1 MFNVNHNLWGDEKA
15 AKLLSLILYVW
26 EREKGREEAW
36 ERETWGNIN
45 VPINAYKLF
54 KIFVS
59 EKCDELSPWVIISLR
74 FHYFDEMHYVN
85 SNAI

>member
-1 MFNVNHNLWGDEKA
+1 MYEKVR
-15 AKLLSLILYVW
+15 KG
-26 EREKGREEAW
+26 ERKP

-59 EKCDELSPWVIISLR
+59 EKCDELSP
-74 FHYFDEMHYVN
+74 
-85 SNAI
+85 